1 MNELVLYQ
9 QDFKKRNLSKK
20 KTVAPS
26 FVESSV
32 CLSVNLQCVCDSTAL
47 CDNEFSGEE
56 RRQRGCEDLGFTIH
70 SNPESQYDPFVA
82 SLSDQLETDY
92 CVLTV
97 VANTRIQ
104 NGFTGYEGLSG
115 AT

>member
-1 MNELVLYQ
+1 V
-9 QDFKKRNLSKK
+9 
-20 KTVAPS
+20 
-26 FVESSV
+26 
-32 CLSVNLQCVCDSTAL
+32 

-56 RRQRGCEDLGFTIH
+56 GRQRGCEDLGFTIH
-70 SNPESQYDPFVA
+70 SNSESQYDPFVA

-92 CVLTV
+92 CVLAV

-115 AT
+115 ARLEFFFINKRILAEFLLLL